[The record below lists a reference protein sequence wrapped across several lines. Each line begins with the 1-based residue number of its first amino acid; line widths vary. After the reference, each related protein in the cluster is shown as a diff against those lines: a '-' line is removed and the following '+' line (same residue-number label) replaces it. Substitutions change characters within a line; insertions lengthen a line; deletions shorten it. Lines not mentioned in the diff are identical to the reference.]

1 MKNNQVV
8 AATGN
13 RHKLEEFRAILK
25 DFNLMSQAEAGFSG
39 DVEETGK
46 TFAENALLKA
56 RAVCEATGLPA
67 LADDSGLC
75 VNALGGAPGVYS
87 ARYSGGGDKQNRDLL
102 LKNLAGVKERSAYF
116 ACAIALCFPNG
127 ETITAEGRVY
137 GRILE
142 EETGVNGFGYDCLFY
157 SDELEKSFGLAS
169 EEEKNA
175 VSHRGRAL
183 RELEKK
189 L

>member
-25 DFNLMSQAEAGFSG
+25 DFNLISQTEAGFSG

-75 VNALGGAPGVYS
+75 VNALGGAPGYT
-87 ARYSGGGDKQNRDLL
+87 ARVIRAGMISKTATYC
-102 LKNLAGVKERSAYF
+102 LK
-116 ACAIALCFPNG
+116 
-127 ETITAEGRVY
+127 
-137 GRILE
+137 IL
-142 EETGVNGFGYDCLFY
+142 
-157 SDELEKSFGLAS
+157 
-169 EEEKNA
+169 
-175 VSHRGRAL
+175 RA
-183 RELEKK
+183 
-189 L
+189 